1 MLPKF
6 NPPRNNF
13 ALIFLFFYFLH
24 LLLTSRHLIATL
36 AVRSEIRSPGAC
48 EYAATVSFE
57 HEKQNNTPC
66 ISPFSAPPSYQDS
79 GSEGP
84 MNNGKKTQV
93 QD

>member
-1 MLPKF
+1 MSL
-6 NPPRNNF
+6 
-13 ALIFLFFYFLH
+13 
-24 LLLTSRHLIATL
+24 HLIATL

-48 EYAATVSFE
+48 ECAATVSSE
-57 HEKQNNTPC
+57 REKQNNTPR
-66 ISPFSAPPSYQDS
+66 ITPFSPPPSYQDS